1 MMARLLVVPV
11 TDGLTR
17 PAHRIRSRERAKPIA
32 LSPPAAWTR
41 SPPIRR
47 GPPAGRRDEIEIDL
61 GPGPDVPPRGCPHG
75 HHRLA
80 PPVAARRR
88 WHRAAADPGPGTG
101 RGVAN
106 GTIPRRVGTGH
117 PAPGAAGCPSHPPAT
132 ATRRGPARPPASARS
147 PGPGRS

>member
-75 HHRLA
+75 HHPARTAGRRPEALA
-80 PPVAARRR
+80 PGGR
-88 WHRAAADPGPGTG
+88 GPGTG
-101 RGVAN
+101 DRKG
-106 GTIPRRVGTGH
+106 G
-117 PAPGAAGCPSHPPAT
+117 
-132 ATRRGPARPPASARS
+132 
-147 PGPGRS
+147 